1 MARRLEDLKK
11 YEIEFEAIIK
21 RLKRKKPKP
30 NQTINGQF
38 LTTGAIIDPIEY
50 TLDESNMADDSLY
63 ITVSYNYR
71 YARIIY
77 KPYRTIRPW
86 LLWLECDEMR
96 GGYYFKEYPSAD
108 DLYADLQS
116 KWSRTIV

>member
-50 TLDESNMADDSLY
+50 TLDESNVFHHS
-63 ITVSYNYR
+63 
-71 YARIIY
+71 
-77 KPYRTIRPW
+77 
-86 LLWLECDEMR
+86 
-96 GGYYFKEYPSAD
+96 
-108 DLYADLQS
+108 
-116 KWSRTIV
+116 

>member
-50 TLDESNMADDSLY
+50 TLDESNMADDGLY

-77 KPYRTIRPW
+77 RPYRTIRPW

>member
-50 TLDESNMADDSLY
+50 TLNESDMADDSLY

-96 GGYYFKEYPSAD
+96 GGYYFKEYPNAD